1 VNDLWQL
8 KIFCDGSNF
17 VGRGSGAG
25 VHIEKRMPPPET
37 DYQGFVNSWLPVAQ
51 FVVPLPS
58 ESTNNEAEYHAV
70 IAALKFIEKQP
81 DNAIIY
87 SDSQLVVRQ
96 INGEY
101 RVKEPRLQ
109 ILHSQVTVLRGSID
123 AKIQFTHLPRED
135 NEIADH
141 LARIGSMLS
150 PLHSNG

>member
-1 VNDLWQL
+1 MIMQF

-17 VGRGSGAG
+17 VGKGSGAG
-25 VHIEKRMPPPET
+25 VHIEQRMQPLET
-37 DYQGFVNSWLPVAQ
+37 SYAGAVNSWLPVAQ
-51 FVVPLPS
+51 FVVPLPP

-70 IAALKFIEKQP
+70 IAALEYLKKNVG
-81 DNAIIY
+81 NAIIY

-96 INGEY
+96 ISGEY

-109 ILHSQVTVLRGSID
+109 ILHSQITHLRGAIAAD
-123 AKIQFTHLPRED
+123 IQFIHLYRED